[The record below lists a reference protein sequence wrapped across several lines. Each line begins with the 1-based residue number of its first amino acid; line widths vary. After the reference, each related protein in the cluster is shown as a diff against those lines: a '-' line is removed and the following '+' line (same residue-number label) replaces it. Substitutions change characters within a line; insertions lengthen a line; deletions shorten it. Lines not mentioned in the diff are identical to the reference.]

1 MLNTLTSLT
10 CSVVMGVTPLSFNA
24 PNCLKYHRDE
34 GITRVF
40 VSLNVILVETMLME
54 TTASLRLIWGFLSSL
69 L

>member
-1 MLNTLTSLT
+1 
-10 CSVVMGVTPLSFNA
+10 MGVTPLSFNA

-54 TTASLRLIWGFLSSL
+54 TTAFLRLIWGFLSSL